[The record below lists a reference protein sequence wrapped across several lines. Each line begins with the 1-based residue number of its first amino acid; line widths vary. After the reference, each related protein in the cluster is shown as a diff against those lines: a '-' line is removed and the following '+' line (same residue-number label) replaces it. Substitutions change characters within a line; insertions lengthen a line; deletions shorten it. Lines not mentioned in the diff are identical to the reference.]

1 MIFFFAV
8 LSVNE
13 IARITSLVRH
23 DFFARLVAISSSVVI
38 FLFTT
43 AFLFELLSAL
53 LAVFVTGILNY

>member
-13 IARITSLVRH
+13 IACLTSLARP